1 MNTATS
7 KYLENATQLL
17 MSSSNNGQS
26 SITQHRNSSN
36 GSQPGTNVELKHSLV
51 MQQQPQ
57 QYSGGETLHKNHV
70 PGSTS
75 MKGMANSG
83 TANYR

>member
-17 MSSSNNGQS
+17 SSNGVQS

-36 GSQPGTNVELKHSLV
+36 GS
-51 MQQQPQ
+51 
-57 QYSGGETLHKNHV
+57 
-70 PGSTS
+70 
-75 MKGMANSG
+75 
-83 TANYR
+83 